1 MIIFCLVILFISV
14 IYLAVGLYTQNEL
27 RQEMA
32 VEIEAA
38 KEAINEA
45 EEQFEEFSRPLLERI
60 AIVFG
65 EETAADIQNE
75 TIAPGMPEEFLLLA
89 WGDPEDIDSS
99 YVRGTNTETWY
110 YDPEETENGQVKYL
124 TEVVITNN
132 RITGIQNN

>member
-1 MIIFCLVILFISV
+1 
-14 IYLAVGLYTQNEL
+14 
-27 RQEMA
+27 
-32 VEIEAA
+32 
-38 KEAINEA
+38 
-45 EEQFEEFSRPLLERI
+45 
-60 AIVFG
+60 
-65 EETAADIQNE
+65 
-75 TIAPGMPEEFLLLA
+75 MPEEFLLLA